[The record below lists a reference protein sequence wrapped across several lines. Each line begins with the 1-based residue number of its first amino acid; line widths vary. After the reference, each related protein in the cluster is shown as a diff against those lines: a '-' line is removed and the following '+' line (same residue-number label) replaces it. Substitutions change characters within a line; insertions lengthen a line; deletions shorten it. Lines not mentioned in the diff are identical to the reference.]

1 MRKKKWL
8 MTICQFLTSNVSF
21 LQVKSSKDKNTKE
34 WKYIVDGKTIS
45 TGMAIVVGK
54 LSTTGKLVIITAYKI

>member
-8 MTICQFLTSNVSF
+8 MTICQFLTSNESF

-34 WKYIVDGKTIS
+34 WKYIVEGKTIS